1 VKKSIIVLTS
11 VAVLA
16 FILATFLWFIPSL
29 KSDNKPTD
37 AAKKGTSLEGE
48 SGKIAQR
55 DPTGNPTTVTP
66 TDGVTP
72 TDSPT
77 PVPSDSPT
85 PVPSEEPTPSGE
97 PSPTGAGDL
106 TPTGGQTPTVTQAPT
121 NAPTNTPTLQP
132 TKEPTKAPDKPT
144 RTPTKAPTQ
153 APTKAPTPV
162 PTKTPTPIPTP
173 TKAPTKSPT
182 PTPEPTK
189 QPTKAPT
196 LTPTPITDLADLRVN
211 VHSDQYTNKYAAVSF
226 QGTGEFYGFVS
237 MVGRQP
243 GDNAVYKMDKSVAVS
258 NAKKMLKQLFNADG
272 NTYSSMFFAG
282 GGVSLGSQPFLYT
295 GGKHTTFGSYVSGV
309 KNLYK
314 SQYIDSEILV
324 VADTNCVYFEE
335 AAIDDMV
342 ILVPVVRCR
351 IIYDV
356 RINNAGSLY
365 GTSGLFKGLSNGAER
380 YYQFVDV
387 CPVCMTDG
395 TAAFGSGIVALTEP
409 RLFR

>member
-1 VKKSIIVLTS
+1 MKKSIITLTS
-11 VAVLA
+11 IAVIV
-16 FILATFLWFIPSL
+16 FVLATFIWFIPSL
-29 KSDNKPTD
+29 KSDNNPTE
-37 AAKKGTSLEGE
+37 ATKKGASIEGE

-55 DPTGNPTTVTP
+55 DPSGNPVTATP
-66 TDGVTP
+66 TEEAVPSDSPTP
-72 TDSPT
+72 VPNDSPT

-85 PVPSEEPTPSGE
+85 PSGE
-97 PSPTGAGDL
+97 PSPTGVGEL
-106 TPTGGQTPTVTQAPT
+106 TPTGGQAPTQAPTNVPT
-121 NAPTNTPTLQP
+121 NAPTNSPTLSPTNVPTKAPNTPTNAP
-132 TKEPTKAPDKPT
+132 TKEPTKAAT
-144 RTPTKAPTQ
+144 PTQ
-153 APTKAPTPV
+153 APTDTPS
-162 PTKTPTPIPTP
+162 PKPTP
-173 TKAPTKSPT
+173 TTAPTNTPS

-189 QPTKAPT
+189 EPTKVPT
-196 LTPTPITDLADLRVN
+196 LTPTPVTDLADLRVN

-237 MVGRQP
+237 MIGRQP

-272 NTYSSMFFAG
+272 NTYSSMFFAS
-282 GGVSLGSQPFLYT
+282 GGVTLGSQPFQYT
-295 GGKHTTFGSYVSGV
+295 GGKHTTFGNYVSSV

-324 VADTNCVYFEE
+324 IADTNCVYFEE
-335 AAIDDMV
+335 AAIEDMV

-365 GTSGLFKGLSNGAER
+365 GTTGLFKGLSNGSER

-395 TAAFGSGIVALTEP
+395 TGAFGSGIVALTEP